1 MAASEVYPPYPSST
15 STKPY
20 TALATVPETITGP
33 AMVNIFTIVPVISP
47 SACVKTKLFYI
58 LLCYAFSGSERIME
72 VSTTIAEHNGDHVHR
87 YISLWHQSPKVR

>member
-1 MAASEVYPPYPSST
+1 MAASAIYAPPKSTSST
-15 STKPY
+15 PY
-20 TALATVPETITGP
+20 TTLAARPKTSTGP
-33 AMVNIFTIVPVISP
+33 AMTNIFAAMPETKP
-47 SACVKTKLFYI
+47 SACVKTKLFYV